1 MSNKTMGILAYFIFF
16 IPLLVESENEFG
28 RFHANQGL
36 LVLLLSIATSI
47 LGRLPFIGW
56 VVGTLGGLLA
66 LILAIMGII
75 SASRE
80 EMKELPIIG
89 SIRIIK

>member
-1 MSNKTMGILAYFIFF
+1 MSNKTMGVLAYFIFF
-16 IPLLVESENEFG
+16 IPLLVDDKNEFG

-36 LVLLLSIATSI
+36 LVLLLSVVVGMV
-47 LGRLPFIGW
+47 GRIPFLGW
-56 VVGTLGGLLA
+56 VVAILGGLLCFA
-66 LILAIMGII
+66 LFIIGII
-75 SASRE
+75 NASNE